1 MPAAVFK
8 RRPHLSLPGRAGV
21 FDFPAVPAYI
31 FPAVPAY
38 TRLPG
43 RAGVYTSQT
52 GPCYFLCSPAV
63 PAYSFPAV
71 PAYISRP
78 CRRIHDFPAVPAC
91 IPVKPGKLRK
101 RLSGIL
107 ARIRSKRGPC
117 PSLSFPGR
125 AGVFLFP
132 GRAGVNMRPPGRAGA
147 YASLNTGLASLFRFP
162 AVPAYFLSRPCRR
175 IPAVPA
181 VPLARGR
188 VATAP
193 PWLQKFPAVPA

>member
-1 MPAAVFK
+1 MFK
-8 RRPHLSLPGRAGV
+8 PGPFLSQFSWRTAPCLPRCSNAGPHLSLPGRAGV
-21 FDFPAVPAYI
+21 FYFPAVPAY
-31 FPAVPAY
+31 
-38 TRLPG
+38 L
-43 RAGVYTSQT
+43 
-52 GPCYFLCSPAV
+52 
-63 PAYSFPAV
+63 
-71 PAYISRP
+71 SRP

-91 IPVKPGKLRK
+91 IPVKIGKLRK